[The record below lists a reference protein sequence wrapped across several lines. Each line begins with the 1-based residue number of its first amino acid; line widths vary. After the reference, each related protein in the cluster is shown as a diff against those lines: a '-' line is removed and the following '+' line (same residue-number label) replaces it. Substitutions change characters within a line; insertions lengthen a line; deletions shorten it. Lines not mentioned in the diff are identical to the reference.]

1 MGKINLDPSHGIL
14 YGNLDIGW
22 VVKQWGSR
30 IAHVHLKDA
39 IGDRPE
45 IGKFIFPLLG
55 EGRVDWYAFFS
66 ALEEID
72 YAGYCSVEFES
83 DTYYRRVLKRDP
95 EAAARLSLQ
104 LVNALLERLHH
115 QQCSKQRGR

>member
-39 IGDRPE
+39 IGERPE

-72 YAGYCSVEFES
+72 YTGSCSVEFES
-83 DTYYRRVLKRDP
+83 DTY
-95 EAAARLSLQ
+95 
-104 LVNALLERLHH
+104 
-115 QQCSKQRGR
+115 